1 MRITRNTKFLTSS
14 QFFELYARFI
24 KESSK
29 GKRLKKDGSRI
40 RLATIENYL
49 YTQKLINDFIEKT
62 GFELQVPVVSN
73 LTNKEKENAKKYY
86 KKFFK
91 EFCDYLYF
99 EKDFF
104 DNYVGLLIKGL
115 KTFYN
120 YLNAELNISVG
131 DFHKSFY
138 IPSEEVP
145 IVVLSPEQLNYLI
158 HDQELNQKLPEHL
171 KQAKDIFVFG
181 CTVALRFSDLISLT
195 RENLHF
201 YNGAYYLKVTSIK
214 TDTHTTI
221 KLPEYCIKILQKYEG
236 RKHLLPIKSIS
247 WLNICL
253 KELGRHLNFEGSFIK
268 QRTKRGVKY
277 PVYKNKAKRQHYTL
291 ADHISSHTMR
301 RTAITNM
308 LRLGMP
314 EQVVRKISG
323 HSANS
328 REFFRYVE
336 FAQGYIDEHTDKM
349 YEKMNS
355 LPALKG

>member
-1 MRITRNTKFLTSS
+1 MRITKKVKFLTTP
-14 QFFELYARFI
+14 QFFELYDRFI
-24 KESSK
+24 KESTK
-29 GKRLKKDGSRI
+29 GRRLKKDGSRI
-40 RLATIENYL
+40 RMATIQNYV
-49 YTQKLINDFIEKT
+49 YTQKLIFDFIEKT
-62 GFELQVPVVSN
+62 NFELKMPIVSN
-73 LTNKEKENAKKYY
+73 LSNKEKELAKKYY
-86 KKFFK
+86 RDFFK
-91 EFCDYLYF
+91 RFCDYLYF
-99 EKDFF
+99 DKDFY
-104 DNYVGLLIKGL
+104 DNYVGLIIKGL

-131 DFHKSFY
+131 EYHKSFY
-138 IPSEEVP
+138 VPAEEIP

-158 HDQELNQKLPEHL
+158 HDEELDKKLPEHL
-171 KQAKDIFVFG
+171 KRAKDIFIFG
-181 CTVALRFSDLISLT
+181 CTVALRFSDLIVLT

-201 YNGAYYLKVTSIK
+201 YNNAYYLKVTSIK

-221 KLPEYCIKILQKYEG
+221 KLPDYCIAILKRYEG
-236 RKHLLPIKSIS
+236 RKYLLPVKGIS
-247 WLNICL
+247 WLNLCL
-253 KELGRHLNFEGSFIK
+253 KELGKQLNFEGSFIK

-277 PVYKNKAKRQHYTL
+277 PVYKNRIKKEHCTL

-336 FAQGYIDEHTDKM
+336 FAQGYMDEHTDKM
-349 YEKMNS
+349 FEKMTQ
-355 LPALKG
+355 LPATKG